1 MHLTRQRGADT
12 IWYIHLCPIG
22 MTQREGERSVISLTN
37 HLSDYI
43 IQPEAFARGFLIT
56 DVSGFKVTPAYLATV
71 YN

>member
-1 MHLTRQRGADT
+1 MSNRDDT
-12 IWYIHLCPIG
+12 KGSAPL
-22 MTQREGERSVISLTN
+22 GERSVISLTN

-43 IQPEAFARGFLIT
+43 IQQEAFARGFLIT